1 MNNNFQTQ
9 TPWGY
14 NDGYSTGFAGGT
26 AFNMPTAAPKMVN
39 PLTEEERNAL
49 KTNNAFSLKIEPV
62 EMAKAMC
69 THKDPQSGKYATVNN
84 PDGTVTCTIC
94 HTTFD
99 PNKCVNKDYVQGVVD
114 DFINVLQTTKLLG
127 CDFSSDVIRGVFQ
140 MQPFVEKIPQLFD
153 ISQSSFNRYQG
164 NTGYGT
170 VANPNMWQLYN
181 GMMSGAPMMQPMM
194 QQPYAQPQSA
204 QYPYM
209 GQPMMQQP
217 MGYQPNMMQ
226 MNMVPQAQGNPFYQQ
241 QPQAPL
247 NQPQQTVPTQQAA
260 TPAANG
266 QSNDGTVN
274 VQAQMTL

>member
-1 MNNNFQTQ
+1 MSNNNSQTQ

-14 NDGYSTGFAGGT
+14 NNGYTTGFAGGT
-26 AFNMPTAAPKMVN
+26 AFTTPTSTPRMVN

-49 KTNNAFSLKIEPV
+49 KTNNTFSLKIEPV

-69 THKDPQSGKYATVNN
+69 THKDPQTGKYAVVNN
-84 PDGTVTCTIC
+84 PDGTVTCSIC
-94 HTTFD
+94 HSTFD
-99 PNKCVNKDYVQGVVD
+99 PNKCASKEYVQGVVD

-140 MQPFVEKIPQLFD
+140 MQPFVQKIPQLFD
-153 ISQSSFNRYQG
+153 ISQSSFNRYNNG
-164 NTGYGT
+164 TGYGT

-181 GMMSGAPMMQPMM
+181 GLYSGMIPGAPMM

-209 GQPMMQQP
+209 NQPMMQQP
-217 MGYQPNMMQ
+217 MGYENMMQ
-226 MNMVPQAQGNPFYQQ
+226 MNMVPQPQGNPFYQ

-247 NQPQQTVPTQQAA
+247 NQPQQVATTQQ
-260 TPAANG
+260 PAQPANG
-266 QSNDGTVN
+266 QTGDGTVTVN
-274 VQAQMTL
+274 AQMSL